1 MSGSQS
7 EMDDLFDGA
16 FANGAEVEMLA
27 EGAMLFRCFA
37 AAEAV
42 AIFQTVQQIAAISP
56 FRHMVTPGGHR
67 MSVAMT
73 NCGRVGWTT
82 DRRGYR
88 YDPLDP
94 DNGAPWPAMPPA
106 LRQLVERSSRPASKR
121 TRESGCPVCVDP
133 RDTPNAPGLALNAF
147 EKVGNDFAFDEVE
160 AHNGLGCLRGEMD
173 RGEETKKFEEALR
186 KYEVELVA
194 AASGMC
200 VLRYGNEE
208 TICRLPDEHSD
219 VEELVKQA
227 IHTAWRTG
235 RSERRRTLDI
245 TLLCT
250 PGEVKL
256 LDP

>member
-1 MSGSQS
+1 MSGSQF

-16 FANGAEVEMLA
+16 FANGAEVEKLA

-106 LRQLVERSSRPASKR
+106 LRQLAER
-121 TRESGCPVCVDP
+121 
-133 RDTPNAPGLALNAF
+133 
-147 EKVGNDFAFDEVE
+147 
-160 AHNGLGCLRGEMD
+160 
-173 RGEETKKFEEALR
+173 
-186 KYEVELVA
+186 A
-194 AASGMC
+194 AALAGFPGFDPDSC
-200 VLRYGNEE
+200 LINRYEPGAKL
-208 TICRLPDEHSD
+208 TLHQDQIKTRSVTTLPSSHSRSAYPRGFSS
-219 VEELVKQA
+219 VASRVMIAFAASAWKVA
-227 IHTAWRTG
+227 MSSCGAAHRASPITASTRSPTG
-235 RSERRRTLDI
+235 ITRS
-245 TLLCT
+245 
-250 PGEVKL
+250 PGAVG
-256 LDP
+256 

>member
-1 MSGSQS
+1 VFCAGSSIPTRRAGGCQRALP
-7 EMDDLFDGA
+7 DF
-16 FANGAEVEMLA
+16 
-27 EGAMLFRCFA
+27 FA
-37 AAEAV
+37 AS
-42 AIFQTVQQIAAISP
+42 FQANA
-56 FRHMVTPGGHR
+56 R
-67 MSVAMT
+67 
-73 NCGRVGWTT
+73 
-82 DRRGYR
+82 
-88 YDPLDP
+88 
-94 DNGAPWPAMPPA
+94 
-106 LRQLVERSSRPASKR
+106 KR
-121 TRESGCPVCVDP
+121 LSGVVDP
-133 RDTPNAPGLALNAF
+133 RDTPNALGLALNAF